1 MAAPKPPHGKILY
14 MLLPATD
21 AQTSATFY
29 SEVFGWNLRETHQ
42 GISFDDSVNQVHGRF
57 TEQLSAVDNPG
68 AIIYI
73 MVRDAAETEERIAE
87 FGGQVLD
94 PANRDKEDILG
105 TFRDPAGNLFGFYEM
120 QEGDEG

>member
-1 MAAPKPPHGKILY
+1 MTVPTPPHGKILY
-14 MLLPATD
+14 LLLPATD
-21 AQTSATFY
+21 VQASAKFY
-29 SEVFGWNLRETHQ
+29 SEVFGWSLRETHQ

-68 AIIYI
+68 MILYI

-87 FGGQVLD
+87 FGGEVLD
-94 PANRDKEDILG
+94 PADRDKEDILG

-120 QEGDEG
+120 HEGDEG